1 MEAAEVLLI
10 AVATVFIGSAD
21 LFGGVAARRSS
32 PFASAAWSQALG
44 VPVLF
49 AVALVVGGELIGRDL
64 LLGLAA
70 GCGAAVGVGALY
82 IGFTRAA
89 MGVVAPTAA
98 TVAAGVPII
107 IGLVGGERPSALG
120 LIGLAL
126 AVVAIVAVGFVPG
139 ERPTLAGM
147 AFGGASGVGF
157 GTMVIAYAA
166 TTSDS
171 GLWSAVAGRTTA
183 ALLAGIAVVAVGTD
197 WRLTVDA
204 RLPAALSGVLAA
216 FGMAAFVTVSQTA
229 DLVVLGVALGLFPT
243 MTVLLAAVFLKERLA
258 PTQWAGVALAAT
270 AVALIS
276 VA

>member
-32 PFASAAWSQALG
+32 PLASAAWSQALG
-44 VPVLF
+44 VPVLLV
-49 AVALVVGGELIGRDL
+49 VALIVGGELIGRDL
-64 LLGLAA
+64 LFGLAA

-82 IGFTRAA
+82 IGFTKAA

-107 IGLVGGERPSALG
+107 VGLVGGERPSAPG
-120 LIGLAL
+120 VIGLAL

-139 ERPTLAGM
+139 ERPTLAGI

-171 GLWSAVAGRTTA
+171 GLWSAVVGRSTA
-183 ALLAGIAVVAVGTD
+183 ALLAGVAVVAMRTD
-197 WRLTVDA
+197 WRLTFDA
-204 RLPAALSGVLAA
+204 RVPAALSGVLAA
-216 FGMAAFVTVSQTA
+216 LGMAAFVTVSQTA

>member
-216 FGMAAFVTVSQTA
+216 LGMAAFVTVSQTA

-270 AVALIS
+270 AVSLIS

>member
-139 ERPTLAGM
+139 ERPTLAGI

-216 FGMAAFVTVSQTA
+216 LGMAAFVTVSQTA

>member
-139 ERPTLAGM
+139 ERPTLAGI

-183 ALLAGIAVVAVGTD
+183 ALLAGIAVMAVGTD

-216 FGMAAFVTVSQTA
+216 LGMAAFVTVSQTA

-270 AVALIS
+270 AVSLIS

>member
-216 FGMAAFVTVSQTA
+216 LGMAAFVTVSQTA

>member
-1 MEAAEVLLI
+1 METAEVLLI

-32 PFASAAWSQALG
+32 PLASAAWSQALG
-44 VPVLF
+44 VPVLL
-49 AVALVVGGELIGRDL
+49 VVSLVVGGQLVGRDL
-64 LLGLAA
+64 LLGVVA
-70 GCGAAVGVGALY
+70 GCGAAIGVGVLY

-107 IGLVGGERPSALG
+107 IGLVGGERPSPPGVL
-120 LIGLAL
+120 GLAL

-139 ERPTLAGM
+139 ERPTLAGI
-147 AFGGASGVGF
+147 AFGCASGVGF
-157 GTMVIAYAA
+157 GAMVIAYAA

-171 GLWSAVAGRTTA
+171 GLWSAFAGRTTA
-183 ALLAGIAVVAVGTD
+183 ALLAGLAVMAMRTE

-204 RLPAALSGVLAA
+204 RVPVALSGFLAA
-216 FGMAAFVTVSQTA
+216 LGMAAFVTVSQTA

-243 MTVLLAAVFLKERLA
+243 MTVLLAAAFLKERLA

>member
-21 LFGGVAARRSS
+21 LFGGLAARRSS
-32 PFASAAWSQALG
+32 PLASAAWSQVLG
-44 VPVLF
+44 VPVLL
-49 AVALVVGGELIGRDL
+49 VIALIVGGELIGRDL
-64 LLGLAA
+64 VFGLAA
-70 GCGAAVGVGALY
+70 GCGAAFGVGALY

-98 TVAAGVPII
+98 AVAAGVPII
-107 IGLVGGERPSALG
+107 VGLVGGEQPSALG
-120 LIGLAL
+120 VIGLAL

-139 ERPTLAGM
+139 ERPTLAGI
-147 AFGGASGVGF
+147 AFGAASGVGF

-171 GLWSAVAGRTTA
+171 GLWSAVVGRTTA
-183 ALLAGIAVVAVGTD
+183 ALLAGVAVVAIGTD
-197 WRLTVDA
+197 WRLNFDA
-204 RLPAALSGVLAA
+204 RVPAALSGVLAA
-216 FGMAAFVTVSQTA
+216 LGMAAFVTVSQTA

-258 PTQWAGVALAAT
+258 PTQWVGVAMAAT

-276 VA
+276 MA

>member
-82 IGFTRAA
+82 IGFTRAP

-107 IGLVGGERPSALG
+107 IGLVGGERPSAQG

-216 FGMAAFVTVSQTA
+216 LGMAAFVTVSQTA